1 MAREE
6 IIRDFYGRIIGKYEH
21 QANGDIVV
29 RDFYNRILG
38 YYIASRDVTTD
49 FYRRTV
55 AKGNAVCFLRGN
67 LRCVLTFKAILQNM

>member
-21 QANGDIVV
+21 QSNGDIVV
-29 RDFYNRILG
+29 KDFYNRILG

-55 AKGNAVCFLRGN
+55 AKGNAVSMLLKG
-67 LRCVLTFKAILQNM
+67 

>member
-6 IIRDFYGRIIGKYEH
+6 IIRDFYGKIIGKY
-21 QANGDIVV
+21 QYQSNGDIVV

-49 FYRRTV
+49 FHRRVV
-55 AKGNAVCFLRGN
+55 AKGNAVGMLLKG
-67 LRCVLTFKAILQNM
+67 

>member
-6 IIRDFYGRIIGKYEH
+6 IIRVFYGKIIGKY
-21 QANGDIVV
+21 QYQSNGDIVV

-49 FYRRTV
+49 FYRRVV
-55 AKGNAVCFLRGN
+55 AKGNAVAMLLKG
-67 LRCVLTFKAILQNM
+67 